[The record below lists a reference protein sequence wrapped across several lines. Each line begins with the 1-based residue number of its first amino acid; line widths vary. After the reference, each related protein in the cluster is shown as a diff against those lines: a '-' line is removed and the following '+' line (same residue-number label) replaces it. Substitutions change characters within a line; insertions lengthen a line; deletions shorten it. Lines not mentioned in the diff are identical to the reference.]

1 MHYHFIKGERGHGK
15 EISSLS
21 GSTKTGP
28 ESAGL
33 PGGLL
38 HSGPQASQETCS
50 NPRTQEAD
58 SRQRHQTS

>member
-21 GSTKTGP
+21 GSMKTGP

-38 HSGPQASQETCS
+38 HSGPQAS
-50 NPRTQEAD
+50 
-58 SRQRHQTS
+58 